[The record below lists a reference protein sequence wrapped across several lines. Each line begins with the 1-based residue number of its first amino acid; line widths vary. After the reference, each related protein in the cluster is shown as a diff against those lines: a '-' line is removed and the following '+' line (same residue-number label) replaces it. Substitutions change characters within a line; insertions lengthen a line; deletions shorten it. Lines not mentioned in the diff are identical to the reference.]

1 MTSPFYNNIKIKKER
16 TDRGHG
22 SPYDR
27 GSADSWY
34 GREAVPHYY
43 EAGSYDSERISKDNM
58 TESEIKEYWRGYDDN
73 EADLRSRKDVD

>member
-1 MTSPFYNNIKIKKER
+1 MMMR
-16 TDRGHG
+16 TDRNHG

-43 EAGSYDSERISKDNM
+43 EADTYASERIGKDDM
-58 TESEIKEYWRGYDDN
+58 TEAEIREYWRGYDDN
-73 EADLRSRKDVD
+73 EADLNALNDVG